1 MSRQLLAVVL
11 VAVVAGALSGF
22 ALAGASSP
30 PSADASAN
38 SRMITQLKRL
48 NAKVSAVNTKLDT
61 LNANGSAVNTKLD
74 TLNARIGEAQTTQ
87 GTVRGLLTII
97 CDYTASVDCKR

>member
-11 VAVVAGALSGF
+11 VAVVAGTLFGF

-38 SRMITQLKRL
+38 SRMIAQLKRL
-48 NAKVSAVNTKLDT
+48 NANVSAVKTKLDTLNAYVSAGNTKLDT
-61 LNANGSAVNTKLD
+61 LNT
-74 TLNARIGEAQTTQ
+74 RIGETQTTQ

>member
-11 VAVVAGALSGF
+11 VAVVAGTLFGF

-38 SRMITQLKRL
+38 SRMIAQLKRL
-48 NAKVSAVNTKLDT
+48 NANVSAVNTKLDT
-61 LNANGSAVNTKLD
+61 LNT
-74 TLNARIGEAQTTQ
+74 RIGEAQTTQ

-97 CDYTASVDCKR
+97 CDYTASVDCKG

>member
-11 VAVVAGALSGF
+11 VAVVAGTLFGF

-38 SRMITQLKRL
+38 SRMVTQLKRL
-48 NAKVSAVNTKLDT
+48 NANVRAVNMKLDT
-61 LNANGSAVNTKLD
+61 LNANASGANTKLD
-74 TLNARIGEAQTTQ
+74 TLNARIGEGQTTQ

>member
-11 VAVVAGALSGF
+11 VAVVAGTLVGF

-30 PSADASAN
+30 PSADASTN

-48 NAKVSAVNTKLDT
+48 NANVSAVNANVSAVNTKLDT
-61 LNANGSAVNTKLD
+61 LNT
-74 TLNARIGEAQTTQ
+74 RIGEAQTTQ

>member
-11 VAVVAGALSGF
+11 VAVVAGTLFGF

-48 NAKVSAVNTKLDT
+48 NANVSAVNANVSAVNTKLDT
-61 LNANGSAVNTKLD
+61 LNT
-74 TLNARIGEAQTTQ
+74 RIGEAQTTQ

>member
-11 VAVVAGALSGF
+11 VAVVAGTLFGF

-61 LNANGSAVNTKLD
+61 LNTNVSAVNTKLD
-74 TLNARIGEAQTTQ
+74 TLNTRIGEAQTTQ

>member
-11 VAVVAGALSGF
+11 VAVVAGTVFGF

-38 SRMITQLKRL
+38 ARMITQLKRL
-48 NAKVSAVNTKLDT
+48 NANVSAVNTKLDT
-61 LNANGSAVNTKLD
+61 LNT
-74 TLNARIGEAQTTQ
+74 RIGETQTTQ